1 MRAIAR
7 ELVAAVEG
15 LAAIGPLP
23 RVRRLLL
30 PPAESRN
37 SEFSAVELDD
47 GSIGLSFA
55 LLGGAL
61 AQLHAGKGAGIAGLP
76 ALELARRYA
85 DEGEGVQ
92 RMLGF
97 AAINALTRHLYGRA
111 GYTPPPARGSMG
123 DLDLGP
129 GDHAG
134 MVGLFPPLV
143 KQVLATGAR
152 LTVLEL
158 REDLLGSHEGWRV
171 TRDAAELRHCNKV
184 MSTSTVLLNDTLA
197 ELLGHC
203 RGAERIAMI
212 GPGAGCLPDALFER
226 GVTLLGGSWIV
237 DAEGFKAAL
246 AAGMPWSAHAR
257 KTAIARDAWPGAAAL
272 LARAASVQR

>member
-1 MRAIAR
+1 MRAIAQ
-7 ELVAAVEG
+7 ELIAGLEG
-15 LAAIGPLP
+15 LAALGAPP
-23 RVRRLLL
+23 RVKQLLL
-30 PPAESRN
+30 PPAESRS
-37 SEFSAVELDD
+37 SEFCAVELDD
-47 GSIGLSFA
+47 GSLGLSFA

-61 AQLHAGKGAGIAGLP
+61 AQLHAGAGGAIAGLP

-85 DEGEGVQ
+85 EGEGVQ

-97 AAINALTRHLYGRA
+97 AAINALTRHLYERA
-111 GYTPPPARGSMG
+111 GYVPPPARGSMG

-158 REDLLGSHEGWRV
+158 REDLLGSYNGWRV

-184 MSTSTVLLNDTLA
+184 MSTSTVLLNDTLDD
-197 ELLGHC
+197 LLAHC
-203 RGAERIAMI
+203 RAAERIAMI
-212 GPGAGCLPDALFER
+212 GPGAGCLPDALFAR
-226 GVTLLGGSWIV
+226 GVTLLGGSWV
-237 DAEGFKAAL
+237 VEAEGFKAAL
-246 AAGMPWSAHAR
+246 VAGAPWSAHAR
-257 KTAIARDAWPGAAAL
+257 KTAIARAAWPGAAAL
-272 LARAASVQR
+272 MARAAASVQG